1 MIAAAQSKIV
11 GSLADYIKTLKAPAF
26 LLGLDGAPVTPWYLG
41 QPDPGGKLLPA
52 LYRGS
57 INPELEREMLR
68 EFRMLAAEFIPPK
81 GVLDREWLVQA
92 HQNGLPSRII
102 EWQANALAAL
112 FLAVESMDV
121 ASYGRVWIFNPWAFN
136 DAGSGL
142 PYVPMIDEPFI
153 DKYVVKLSDPQAKPM
168 PEAEPPMAFRPYRN
182 LRNYNLQN
190 TFFTIH
196 GNDREPLEAMR
207 FVARKNGIFLTYVLI
222 DGAQKKAIMKDLYS
236 VGVTRA
242 ALFPGAASVAK
253 TLAYRFSK
261 DYASTD
267 IKT

>member
-1 MIAAAQSKIV
+1 MIAAVQPKIV
-11 GSLADYIKTLKAPAF
+11 GSLADYIRTLKAPAF
-26 LLGLDGAPVTPWYLG
+26 LLGLHGAPVTPWYLG
-41 QPDPGGKLLPA
+41 QPDPTGKLMPA

-57 INPELEREMLR
+57 INPELEREILR
-68 EFRMLAAEFIPPK
+68 EFRMLVAEFIPPK
-81 GVLDREWLVQA
+81 GVLDREWLVLA
-92 HQNGLPSRII
+92 HQNGLPTRII

-121 ASYGRVWIFNPWAFN
+121 TTHGRVWIFNPWAFN
-136 DAGSGL
+136 DAASKL
-142 PYVPMIDEPFI
+142 PYVPMIDEPFV
-153 DKYVVKLSDPQAKPM
+153 DKYVVKLSEPETKLL

-182 LRNYNLQN
+182 LRTYNLQN

-207 FVARKNGIFLTYVLI
+207 FVTRKAGIFLTYVLI
-222 DGAQKKAIMKDLYS
+222 DGTQKKEIMKDLYS
-236 VGVTRA
+236 IGVTRA
-242 ALFPGAASVAK
+242 ALFPSAASAAK